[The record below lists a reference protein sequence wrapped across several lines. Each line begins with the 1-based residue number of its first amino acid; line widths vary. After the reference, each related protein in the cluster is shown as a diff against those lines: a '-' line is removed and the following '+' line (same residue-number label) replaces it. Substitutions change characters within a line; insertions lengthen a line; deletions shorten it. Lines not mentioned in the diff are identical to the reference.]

1 MPFTLPPLTYAFDA
15 LEPFIDAKTMEIHHG
30 KHHQAYVDNL
40 NNALAGAPELADKSL
55 DWLVA
60 NLASVPEGIR
70 MAVRN
75 NGGGHWNHSMFWTL
89 MKQGGGGDPKGPVAD
104 AIKAAFGSFDEL
116 KKQFNDA
123 GLKRFGSG
131 WAWVVLGKDGKLA
144 VTSSPNQDNPLTDG
158 LKPVFGNDVW
168 EHAYYL
174 KYQNRRGEYLNAWW
188 NVIDWDAVNA
198 RFEAAAR

>member
-40 NNALAGAPELADKSL
+40 NNALANAPELADKNL

-89 MKQGGGGDPKGPVAD
+89 MKPGGGGDPKGPVAD

-144 VTSSPNQDNPLTDG
+144 VTSSPNQDNPLADG

>member
-15 LEPFIDAKTMEIHHG
+15 LEPFIDAKTMEIHHD

-40 NNALAGAPELADKSL
+40 NNALANAPELADKSL

-89 MKQGGGGDPKGPVAD
+89 MKKGGGGDPKGPVAD

-131 WAWVVLGKDGKLA
+131 WAWVVLGRDGKLA

-158 LKPVFGNDVW
+158 ATPIFGNDVW

-188 NVIDWDAVNA
+188 NVVDWDAVNA
-198 RFEAAAR
+198 RLEAAKR

>member
-1 MPFTLPPLTYAFDA
+1 
-15 LEPFIDAKTMEIHHG
+15 
-30 KHHQAYVDNL
+30 
-40 NNALAGAPELADKSL
+40 
-55 DWLVA
+55 
-60 NLASVPEGIR
+60 

-89 MKQGGGGDPKGPVAD
+89 MKKGGGGDPKGPVAD
-104 AIKAAFGSFDEL
+104 AIKAAFGGFDEL

-144 VTSSPNQDNPLTDG
+144 VTSTPNQDNPLTDG

-198 RFEAAAR
+198 RLEAAAR